1 MDINS
6 LSVIDCHT
14 HVYPAKIS
22 DKASKAINAFYDND
36 HLDSSE
42 ASQQIR
48 KEFIRIMQGFI
59 DTMHSEQFARPDI
72 KGTVEGALAECVN
85 TPIKHHLIYSVATTP
100 KQVVSINDYIA
111 ETCAQYSSCIGF
123 ATMHQDFENP
133 AAELD
138 RVLALGLHGI
148 KMHPDFQQVNID
160 DPRLEPLYDAA
171 QKRNMPITIHTGDY
185 RYDFSNPKRLV
196 KVLKAFPN
204 LVVDAAHM
212 GGWSCTDQ
220 WLGDLSEK
228 NLGKS
233 TAKRCFVDTSS
244 STMVL
249 NHNQMKAAVEHYG
262 VERVM
267 FGSDYPMWNPA
278 AELTRFM
285 AIGLSDKEV
294 EIICTR
300 SAEAYLQMNLH

>member
-6 LSVIDCHT
+6 LPIIDCHT
-14 HVYPAKIS
+14 HVYPAKIAA
-22 DKASKAINAFYDND
+22 KASKAINAFYEDD

-42 ASQQIR
+42 SSDQIR

-59 DTMHSEQFARPDI
+59 DSMHTERFAYPDI
-72 KGTVEGALAECVN
+72 KGTIEGALVECAG
-85 TPIKHHLIYSVATTP
+85 TPIKYHLIYSVATTP
-100 KQVVSINDYIA
+100 AQVTSINNYIA
-111 ETCAQYSSCIGF
+111 QTCEQHPSCIGF
-123 ATMHQDFENP
+123 AAMHQDFENP

-138 RVLALGLHGI
+138 RVQALGLRGI
-148 KMHPDFQQVNID
+148 KLHPDFQQVNID
-160 DPRLEPLYDAA
+160 DPRLEPLYEAA

-185 RYDFSNPKRLV
+185 RYDCSNPKRLV
-196 KVLKAFPN
+196 NVLKAFPG

-244 STMVL
+244 STRVL
-249 NHNQMKAAVEHYG
+249 TRAQMKAAIENYG
-262 VERVM
+262 IERVM
-267 FGSDYPMWNPA
+267 YGSDYPMWNPA
-278 AELTRFM
+278 EELKRFM
-285 AIGLSDKEV
+285 ALGLSDKE
-294 EIICTR
+294 IDAICTR
-300 SAEAYLQMNLH
+300 NAEVYLQMTFH